1 MDTSAPMLVDENGK
15 PKRHPLNDWYR
26 TPNMERLAAQGVRFS
41 NFYSHNVCSPTR
53 VSMMNGQ
60 NSARHRCTD
69 YIFPWKNNREIDN
82 RSTRWQLLGRF
93 HLNGTGEVLRKAMLH
108 SQIYSERLVSKR
120 SMSVKL
126 TLPRKIGKGRT
137 LELVFDVNVAGTCF
151 GAPGSYYGT
160 RGFGVGSKTCMPCA
174 AFGKI
179 PWSEYFSHRGPYP

>member
-1 MDTSAPMLVDENGK
+1 MKISSIVKFCFAAFNFLIVFETNGAQIIKPNIIVFLVDDMGLMDTSAPMLVDENGK

-82 RSTRWQLLGRF
+82 GLTPSPLLSRS
-93 HLNGTGEVLRKAMLH
+93 HLNGTG
-108 SQIYSERLVSKR
+108 
-120 SMSVKL
+120 
-126 TLPRKIGKGRT
+126 
-137 LELVFDVNVAGTCF
+137 
-151 GAPGSYYGT
+151 
-160 RGFGVGSKTCMPCA
+160 
-174 AFGKI
+174 
-179 PWSEYFSHRGPYP
+179 